1 MIKYGVLKDRALFE
15 AMADGSWRMNLEKWI
30 ARCVEI
36 KRDYVDRD
44 PFDRGE
50 RQFLNLG
57 HTFGHAVEA
66 CSGFS
71 ISHGQ
76 GVAIGLA
83 MAFRAAGLPDQE
95 IVAALEACGLP
106 AECPYPAEGLF
117 RAAGLDK
124 KRRGDA
130 ITLVLPEEIGK
141 CALKTVPVGELLS
154 YIRRGRGERA

>member
-1 MIKYGVLKDRALFE
+1 MVKCGVLKDCALFG
-15 AMADGSWRMNLEKWI
+15 AMADGSWRTDFEKWI

-36 KRDYVDRD
+36 KRAFVDLD
-44 PFDRGE
+44 PFDKGE

-83 MAFRAAGLPDQE
+83 MAFRAARLPDQE
-95 IVAALEACGLP
+95 IVGALEACGLP
-106 AECPYPAEGLF
+106 AECPYSADELF
-117 RAAGLDK
+117 HAATLDK
-124 KRRGDA
+124 KRRGER

-141 CALKTVPVGELLS
+141 CVLKTVPVDELLA
-154 YIRRGRGERA
+154 YIQRGRGESA